1 MTQREWLSA
10 EDWYASLPSVY
21 VAAGGLIT
29 DPAGRALLVKP
40 NYRPYW
46 GFPGGVVEADE
57 APHRGCE
64 REVLEEVGLSVAA
77 GRLLVSDWV
86 PAGGE
91 RPRPSVYFLFDCGV
105 YEGDPP
111 IRLQEEELDDYA
123 FVTAEEGVGMLATAF
138 ASRLTTALHA
148 RRTGETQYLPVT
160 RPSDAEVAP

>member
-86 PAGGE
+86 RADGE
-91 RPRPSVYFLFDCGV
+91 RPRPSVYFLFDCGR

-111 IRLQEEELDDYA
+111 IRLQEKELDDYA
-123 FVTAEEGVGMLATAF
+123 FVTADEGVGMLATAF
-138 ASRLTTALHA
+138 ASRLTAALHA
-148 RRTGETQYLPVT
+148 LRTGETQYLPMT